1 MSAAFK
7 NGAPVRQR
15 VKPIE
20 GIVDGRR
27 FNESHDCMEY
37 HVGFTADDGSQSAKW
52 FLEGQLEAIP
62 EPEKTEGD
70 APAAPEGEQQ

>member
-37 HVGFTADDGSQSAKW
+37 HVVFPADDGSVSAKW
-52 FLEGQLEAIP
+52 FLEHEIESFP
-62 EPEKTEGD
+62 EPKTEGD